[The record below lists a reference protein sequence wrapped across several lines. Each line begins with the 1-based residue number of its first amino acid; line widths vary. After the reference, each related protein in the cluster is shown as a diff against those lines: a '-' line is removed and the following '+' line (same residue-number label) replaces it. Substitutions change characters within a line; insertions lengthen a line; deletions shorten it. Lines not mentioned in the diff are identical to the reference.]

1 VNNTESNNSEINE
14 AGTDDGGSVRHRALA
29 RLGGLVGN
37 WTEHVHIP
45 GVLAGQMSFEWVLD
59 AQFLLQ
65 RSTIP
70 GTEFPDSIGIIAVA
84 EDGDAG
90 DAGRFVQHYFDARGV
105 SRHYAM
111 ALDERTW
118 TLLRDQPDGTP
129 LHFLQRFT
137 GTFADNGTTISAVW
151 ERSDDGRR
159 WRTDFALT
167 YTRILPTPAIA
178 QAHDRSDIP

>member
-90 DAGRFVQHYFDARGV
+90 DAGRVRAG
-105 SRHYAM
+105 AG
-111 ALDERTW
+111 AGAT
-118 TLLRDQPDGTP
+118 
-129 LHFLQRFT
+129 
-137 GTFADNGTTISAVW
+137 
-151 ERSDDGRR
+151 
-159 WRTDFALT
+159 
-167 YTRILPTPAIA
+167 
-178 QAHDRSDIP
+178 